1 VLLKVVTKTVH
12 LIKWGILKM
21 KRHINIAFLIVLLL
35 SWACAHGIHT
45 YEEITPP
52 VVKDQSQLIFPK
64 IAQENELEGTTK
76 LVILITE
83 EGNVFKVS
91 TIKSSCYQILDEA
104 AEDYCRN
111 LTFIPAHRGDT
122 PVSSRMEWVV
132 NFDFEEK
139 SWQANRYINEVN
151 ILYSQIAEAKNV
163 EKTKLLKA
171 LLNKHS
177 EFILNMQNSISFNFY
192 ASQVIS
198 PEVNAVWSEMKDSY
212 PLTFLLYHD
221 FIYRNPNYVYLSEVK
236 TELEKSLKNDYNFI
250 LNSNPVDENDRNV
263 KENLLLKIKTFVQ
276 EYYKDIDVNSLG
288 NDNNTKQ
295 FS

>member
-1 VLLKVVTKTVH
+1 
-12 LIKWGILKM
+12 M
-21 KRHINIAFLIVLLL
+21 KRHINIAFLIVLVL
-35 SWACAHGIHT
+35 SWACAHGIST

-52 VVKDQSQLIFPK
+52 VVKDHSQLIFPK
-64 IAQENELEGTTK
+64 TAQENELEGTTK

-91 TIKSSCYQILDEA
+91 TVKSSGYQILDQA

-111 LTFIPAHRGDT
+111 LTFIPAYRGDT

-151 ILYSQIAEAKNV
+151 LLYDQIAEVKNA
-163 EKTKLLKA
+163 EKTKLQKA
-171 LLNKHS
+171 LLEKHS
-177 EFILNMQNSISFNFY
+177 EFILNMQNSISFNYY
-192 ASQVIS
+192 AAQVIL
-198 PEVNAVWSEMKDSY
+198 PEVNAVWGEMKESF

-221 FIYRNPNYVYLSEVK
+221 FIQRNPKYIYLSDVK
-236 TELEKSLKNDYNFI
+236 IELEKALKNDYSFI
-250 LNSNPVDENDRNV
+250 ANSLSVDDNDRNL
-263 KENLLLKIKTFVQ
+263 KENLLLKIKTFVM
-276 EYYKDIDVNSLG
+276 EYYKGIDIKSWDSENI
-288 NDNNTKQ
+288 TKQ